1 MVQKDSLKKSIIIC
15 GPTASGKTAL
25 SVLLAKKLNTDVVS
39 ADSLYIYKGLD
50 IGTAKPTKEEMQGV
64 MHHLID
70 VCSPFDNFSVSDYES
85 LASKVVDDL
94 LSSDKTPIICGGTG
108 FYINSLIFDLSY
120 GKVAENPDIRQ
131 KYNDL
136 ALEKGNGAV
145 HDVLKKI
152 DPKSAEDIHQNN
164 LKRVIRAIEIYEV
177 SGKRKSE
184 IDDGNNVKRDYLAYT
199 INFDREVLYNRIE
212 KRVDIMLKDGLI
224 EEVEGLIKLGLDKN
238 SQCMQGIGYKEVL
251 EYLDGEID
259 YNSLREKLVLN
270 TRHYAKRQET
280 FFKRMPNLKY
290 LKPDE
295 PNKLIDIILND
306 LNI

>member
-1 MVQKDSLKKSIIIC
+1 MVQKDNLKKSIIIC

-64 MHHLID
+64 THHLID

-94 LSSDKTPIICGGTG
+94 LLSDKTPIICGGTG

-259 YNSLREKLVLN
+259 YNSLREKLILN